1 MVNINTLNA
10 ALWKIQ
16 IAKAEQ
22 ASFDKRNGL
31 EGTWQAT
38 QNMANLASQEAA
50 LQNAI
55 NLHKIG
61 QTATRIDEVEY
72 MANRIMA
79 TLPAVH

>member
-10 ALWKIQ
+10 ALWKVQ

-22 ASFDKRNGL
+22 VAYNKRNGL
-31 EGTWQAT
+31 EGTWRAT
-38 QNMANLASQEAA
+38 QQIAELSFQETT

-55 NLHKIG
+55 NLYKLG
-61 QTATRIDEVEY
+61 QESLRADETEHL
-72 MANRIMA
+72 ANRILN